1 MHKKIQKI
9 FSWFLKF
16 FRFSGKS
23 VWINVFSQGPFY
35 GILFSPLPAGGKG
48 QSPGKSPGGRPGQ
61 RHCGPDPRKE
71 EGKTGASRRKS
82 AEIGGN
88 QRGTGITHL
97 QSKYKSVII

>member
-82 AEIGGN
+82 
-88 QRGTGITHL
+88 RR
-97 QSKYKSVII
+97 KSRKSARNRNYTLAVKV